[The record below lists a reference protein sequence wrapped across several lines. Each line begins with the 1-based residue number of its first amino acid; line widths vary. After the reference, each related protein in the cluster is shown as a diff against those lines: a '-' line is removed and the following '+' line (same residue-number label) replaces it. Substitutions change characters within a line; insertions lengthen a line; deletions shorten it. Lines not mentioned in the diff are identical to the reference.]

1 MKNLRRISIFIIGTV
16 FFISGLLKMMDPVGT
31 GLIVEEYLKFLHLG
45 GLRPVSGFLGTA
57 ISLFEALTGAALLT
71 GVWRKIV
78 SLITIGL
85 LGLFTV
91 LTIILCIYNPSMDCG
106 CFGEAIHL
114 THFQS
119 LLKNLILL
127 ALWAVAFLPTAT
139 ELPGRM
145 KYVRFGIAAVSLVGF
160 MVFFQFNLPAKDF
173 TPFKPGTE
181 LLGLDND
188 YSSENPILT
197 FCDEDG
203 GYADSLALGERVII
217 FSIYNPDDLSRD
229 CSDRIES
236 AFQDCLEA
244 GISPLVLYAGTPDK
258 YPGGYY
264 ADRKTLMTLNRA
276 NGGATLICDG
286 HITAKWSPRH
296 FPDKEELDRLAS
308 MDPVEATIS
317 ENSGNHLQLQAFLLY
332 VFAVMLLLKFP
343 HPKRS
348 LE

>member
-31 GLIVEEYLKFLHLG
+31 SLIVEEYLKFLHLG
-45 GLRPVSGFLGTA
+45 GLRPMSGFLGTA

-71 GVWRKIV
+71 GVWRKAV

-85 LGLFTV
+85 LSFFTV
-91 LTIILCIYNPSMDCG
+91 LTVFLCIYDPPMDCG
-106 CFGEAIHL
+106 CFGEAVHL

-119 LLKNLILL
+119 LVKNLILA
-127 ALWAVAFLPTAT
+127 ALWAVAFLPAAT

-145 KYVRFGIAAVSLVGF
+145 KYVRFGIAALSLVGF
-160 MVFFQFNLPAKDF
+160 MLFFQFNLPAKDF
-173 TPFKPGTE
+173 TPFRPGTE
-181 LLGLDND
+181 LLGPD
-188 YSSENPILT
+188 YDYPSGNTILT
-197 FCDEDG
+197 FSNEEG
-203 GYADSLALGERVII
+203 EYADSLALGEKVMI
-217 FSIYNPDDLSRD
+217 FSIYDPEDLSRN

-236 AFQDCLEA
+236 AFHDCSEA
-244 GISPLVLYAGTPDK
+244 GITPLVLYAGTPDK

-276 NGGATLICDG
+276 NGGATLIRDG
-286 HITAKWSPRH
+286 HITAKWAPWH
-296 FPDKEELDRLAS
+296 FPDEEGLERLAG
-308 MDPVEATIS
+308 MDSVEATIS
-317 ENSGNHLQLQAFLLY
+317 ENSGKHLRLQAFLLY

-343 HPKRS
+343 QPKRS